1 MSKAKSW
8 SGNDTSELS
17 LSDDNFHKIYDF
29 CKSHSRVYIFGKGK
43 IGTALANY
51 MENAEIAYAGFI
63 TSSTVD
69 AARKEYDNQKYG
81 IILGVGDEYYDEI
94 LPVMQ
99 KFVDEIDLLLLP
111 QNFKFLLQYQ
121 SPLNV
126 QDLFHL
132 IVFTTTKCNLHCKSC
147 STFAPVLSPEFYAY
161 QQFAE
166 DIRHFKE
173 LNFERINVI
182 KFTGGE
188 PFLHRD
194 LFEMFSTARAL
205 FPDTPIECYTNGSL
219 LNTLTDEQLQRLK
232 QLEVV
237 PVITEYPPLES
248 KMNDFYERANEAGL
262 KYHVIFSENQKYFS
276 KRPLG
281 FEKCTPTY
289 IYAACP
295 RFKFSSVFLYRG
307 KLYKCAYCMLSEDF
321 NKAFDKDLRLE
332 DGDFLDL
339 YGTNKEEVFHF
350 IISRKPFCGY
360 CKPITELVPWGLS
373 ERKIEEWT

>member
-1 MSKAKSW
+1 MSKAMSW

-63 TSSTVD
+63 TSSTID
-69 AARKEYDNQKYG
+69 AARKDYDNQKYG

-94 LPVMQ
+94 LHVLQ
-99 KFVDEIDLLLLP
+99 EFVDEIDLLLLP
-111 QNFKFLLQYQ
+111 QNFKIFLQYQ

-132 IVFTTTKCNLHCKSC
+132 IIFTTTGCNLHCKSC
-147 STFAPVLSPEFYAY
+147 STFAPALSPEFYEY
-161 QQFAE
+161 RQFAE
-166 DIRHFKE
+166 DMHRFKE
-173 LNFERINVI
+173 LHFERVNVI

-205 FPDTPIECYTNGSL
+205 FPGTPIECYTNGSL
-219 LNTLTDEQLQRLK
+219 LNNLTDESLLLLK

-237 PVITEYPPLES
+237 PVITEYPPLVS
-248 KMNDFYERANEAGL
+248 KMNDFYKRANEAGI

-289 IYAACP
+289 MYAACP
-295 RFKFSSVFLYRG
+295 RFKYCSVFLYRG
-307 KLYKCAYCMLSEDF
+307 NLYKCAYCMLAKDF

-339 YGTNKEEVFHF
+339 YGTNKEEVFRF
-350 IISRKPFCGY
+350 LITRKPFCGY